1 MRTVV
6 LVDGEHYPPVTRWG
20 IETAMHR
27 GHDVVGALFMG
38 GIEKIDPGRLP
49 DVGVPSRA
57 AGEDRMAGLAAAI
70 DTWAPEVVLDLSD
83 EPVLGYR
90 ERMELAAVALTEG
103 LRYVGADFE
112 IVPPI
117 DGPPIT
123 APTLAVIGTGK
134 RTGKTAISGEVA
146 RLASRRGRSRDRR
159 HGSGR
164 TQRAAG
170 GRGRHRAPRASRPA
184 GARRQPRCLGL
195 PGGCAHDR
203 CDDDRGTARRG
214 GGRGGAV
221 RDERPGCGR
230 ACRGALTR
238 GRGARGKRGG
248 RPPCPGT
255 PASWWCRPVL
265 LPSTWVATSGLTG
278 CCGPTWSL
286 LPWLPARSPGGNL
299 SALRSHV
306 LRFLDASQLLVTDF
320 VPVPLADVQG
330 ARVFFATTAPGGV
343 AARAGRPPAGGT
355 PVRGGRVERTVG
367 RSGRSRGGP
376 R

>member
-27 GHDVVGALFMG
+27 GRDVVGALFMG

-146 RLASRRGRSRDRR
+146 RLASRRGHDPVIV
-159 HGSGR
+159 
-164 TQRAAG
+164 AM
-170 GRGRHRAPRASRPA
+170 GRGGPSEPQVAEAGTVHLEHLVRLVRAGNHAASDYLEDA
-184 GARRQPRCLGL
+184 LTTGVTTIGARRAGV
-195 PGGCAHDR
+195 GS
-203 CDDDRGTARRG
+203 
-214 GGRGGAV
+214 
-221 RDERPGCGR
+221 
-230 ACRGALTR
+230 R
-238 GRGARGKRGG
+238 GRRTRRTSGLRQSLPRRAHPGSWCSREAG
-248 RPPCPGT
+248 RPSPPCPGT
-255 PASWWCRPVL
+255 RASWWCRPVL
-265 LPSTWVATSGLTG
+265 LPSTWVATSGPYRLLRSDLVVVTMAA
-278 CCGPTWSL
+278 GPL
-286 LPWLPARSPGGNL
+286 AGPGNL

-306 LRFLDASQLLVTDF
+306 LRF
-320 VPVPLADVQG
+320 
-330 ARVFFATTAPGGV
+330 RM
-343 AARAGRPPAGGT
+343 R
-355 PVRGGRVERTVG
+355 
-367 RSGRSRGGP
+367 RSCW
-376 R
+376 

>member
-1 MRTVV
+1 MQTVV

-27 GHDVVGALFMG
+27 GRDVVGALFMG
-38 GIEKIDPGRLP
+38 GIEKIDPRRLP

-90 ERMELAAVALTEG
+90 ERMELAAVA
-103 LRYVGADFE
+103 RSPGAAIRRCRFRDRSA
-112 IVPPI
+112 V

-146 RLASRRGRSRDRR
+146 RLASRRGHDPVIVAM
-159 HGSGR
+159 GR
-164 TQRAAG
+164 EDQ
-170 GRGRHRAPRASRPA
+170 ASRRWPRPA
-184 GARRQPRCLGL
+184 PCTSSISSGWCAPATRCLGL

-214 GGRGGAV
+214 GGSGRRTRRTSGLRQSLPRRALPGSWCSREAG
-221 RDERPGCGR
+221 RPS
-230 ACRGALTR
+230 
-238 GRGARGKRGG
+238 
-248 RPPCPGT
+248 PPCPWT

-265 LPSTWVATSGLTG
+265 LPSTWVATSGT
-278 CCGPTWSL
+278 
-286 LPWLPARSPGGNL
+286 
-299 SALRSHV
+299 
-306 LRFLDASQLLVTDF
+306 
-320 VPVPLADVQG
+320 
-330 ARVFFATTAPGGV
+330 
-343 AARAGRPPAGGT
+343 
-355 PVRGGRVERTVG
+355 
-367 RSGRSRGGP
+367 
-376 R
+376 